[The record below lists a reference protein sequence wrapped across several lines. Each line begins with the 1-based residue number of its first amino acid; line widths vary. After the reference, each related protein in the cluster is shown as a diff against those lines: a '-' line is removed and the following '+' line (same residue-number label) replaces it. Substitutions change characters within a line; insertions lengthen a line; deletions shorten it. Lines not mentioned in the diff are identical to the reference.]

1 MFFSITFSHYWSL
14 RIGKIFCL
22 KKIFIF
28 YFVRISLAATNN
40 QFRNVVKFFVCV
52 NKVLTIS
59 RHSKISPASFMFLT
73 EIATNL
79 RTLRLVSCAWINDKL
94 LKPVLHNNIK
104 LTTVDISDC
113 ENFTEGILQVE

>member
-1 MFFSITFSHYWSL
+1 MFFSITFSHYWNQ
-14 RIGKIFCL
+14 RIGEIFCL

-52 NKVLTIS
+52 NKVLAIS

-73 EIATNL
+73 ENATNL

-94 LKPVLHNNIK
+94 LKPVLHNNVK